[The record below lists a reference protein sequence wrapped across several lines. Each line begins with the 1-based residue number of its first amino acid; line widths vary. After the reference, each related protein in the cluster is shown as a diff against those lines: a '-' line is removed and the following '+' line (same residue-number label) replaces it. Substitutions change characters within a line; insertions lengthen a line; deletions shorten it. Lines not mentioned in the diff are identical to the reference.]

1 MYHIQ
6 EPSGALFL
14 YVKAE
19 KFPIVCQAGA
29 VRCTREMNP
38 CLSTCFK
45 LKTEKQS
52 LRKHLWRGSFEL
64 PSVPS
69 LAFQLREVPE
79 ESNWYAW
86 GSSMPGYWAAWQLD
100 WGRVAAVWKGTR
112 HVGEG
117 WGVPERR
124 FLLSTPQ
131 DLGTCRPDSCQ
142 WWLRHLWANL
152 RVFHPETIT
161 GVVPRQDW
169 APGHRSCHAY
179 CWDWWIMIRWI
190 QQVVQH

>member
-1 MYHIQ
+1 MYPIQ

-29 VRCTREMNP
+29 VRCRREMSP
-38 CLSTCFK
+38 CLSMCFK

-52 LRKHLWRGSFEL
+52 LRKHLWRGSCEL
-64 PSVPS
+64 PSVLS

-86 GSSMPGYWAAWQLD
+86 GSSMPGYWAAWQSD

-112 HVGEG
+112 HVGEFQKG
-117 WGVPERR
+117 VFCCQPRRTWGPAG
-124 FLLSTPQ
+124 LTHASDGCDIYGP
-131 DLGTCRPDSCQ
+131 TCVSFIQ
-142 WWLRHLWANL
+142 
-152 RVFHPETIT
+152 
-161 GVVPRQDW
+161 RQL
-169 APGHRSCHAY
+169 PG
-179 CWDWWIMIRWI
+179 
-190 QQVVQH
+190 